1 MTRVARHGCIF
12 FGTKRNY
19 RQGDSHPV
27 YPMARIDE
35 LRLITKIARLYYDQA
50 LTQPEIAA
58 QLDLSQATVS
68 RLLKRARDEG
78 IVRVTVNVPLGA
90 YPLLEEEL
98 QRKYGLKEALVVDS
112 LAEDGEQL
120 LRDIGAAAAYY
131 LETTLRA
138 GDLIG
143 ISSWSATLLAM
154 VDALHPPPRL
164 ANVRVLQILGGL
176 GNPSAKVYAS
186 RLIDRLANLVRGE
199 AVLLPAP
206 GIVSSPDAVPIL
218 QRDPYVRAVRDL
230 FDQVSIALVGIGT
243 VEPSGLLASSGN
255 IYSPEELDLLRQAGA
270 VGDICLRFFDHGGT
284 SVITPLN
291 DRVIGMALEQLRQV
305 KRAVGIAGGQR
316 KLAAIRGALRGGWIN
331 VLITD
336 RATAE
341 QLLA

>member
-1 MTRVARHGCIF
+1 
-12 FGTKRNY
+12 
-19 RQGDSHPV
+19 
-27 YPMARIDE
+27 MARIDE
-35 LRLITKIARLYYDQA
+35 LRLITKIARLYYDQE

-78 IVRVTVNVPLGA
+78 IVRVTVNVPMGA
-90 YPLLEEEL
+90 YPLLEEAL
-98 QRKYGLKEALVVDS
+98 QRRYGLKEAVVVES
-112 LAEDGEQL
+112 SVEDGEQL
-120 LRDIGAAAAYY
+120 LRDIGSAAAYY
-131 LETTLRA
+131 LETTLRG

-164 ANVRVLQILGGL
+164 SNVRVLQILGGL
-176 GNPSAKVYAS
+176 GNPTAKVYAS

-218 QRDPYVRAVRDL
+218 RNDPYVRSAIEL
-230 FDQVSIALVGIGT
+230 FDEVTIALVGIGT

-255 IYSPEELDLLRQAGA
+255 IYSPEELAMLRDAGA
-270 VGDICLRFFDHGGT
+270 VGDVCLHFFDSEGKP
-284 SVITPLN
+284 VQTPLN
-291 DRVIGMALEQLRQV
+291 DRVIGMNLPQLQRV
-305 KRAVGIAGGQR
+305 KRAVGIAGGTR
-316 KLAAIRGALRGGWIN
+316 KLAAIRGALQGDWVN

-336 RATAE
+336 RCTAE
-341 QLLA
+341 GLLEKTG